1 MEFARESFMAK
12 LFSSGAH
19 VEWPFT
25 EFALEMAFN
34 RDRSIVRPTQIAA
47 NKMNQAESDA
57 PVVGSMI
64 IGFFDVNRC
73 VMPEITVS
81 VFLNPKT

>member
-1 MEFARESFMAK
+1 MEFARESFMVK

-34 RDRSIVRPTQIAA
+34 GDRSIVRPTDIAA
-47 NKMNQAESDA
+47 HKKNKYIE
-57 PVVGSMI
+57 
-64 IGFFDVNRC
+64 
-73 VMPEITVS
+73 
-81 VFLNPKT
+81 